1 MSRYAPAAVI
11 RIASCLAT
19 VLMAALVCPA
29 PVLAGAEPQVLV
41 AGTELRL
48 VDADGTVRAGDDL
61 VGGELTLR
69 DAYGE
74 HRLRI
79 EATRLDEHGPPP
91 AIRLYAVKV
100 LDPAS
105 GAWQELC
112 RPGPDGL
119 TLAMP
124 LPGYFTDDG
133 RYVADAQ
140 RFTITCTGGAI
151 GKCLRFGYRPWAPA
165 TNGIPAEALY
175 QTCVRMIRADY
186 CGNGHGW
193 TRNGMP
199 VDLFDAAGILREEAS
214 PGLSFEAAWGPD
226 GASCV
231 AHVRVPENGSLD
243 DVVRSCPRLAGKVG
257 PAACPPRVPA
267 AGDGVLIVNKS

>member
-1 MSRYAPAAVI
+1 MTKLAV
-11 RIASCLAT
+11 LG
-19 VLMAALVCPA
+19 LAALALGLVLARTA
-29 PVLAGAEPQVLV
+29 PVLAGDGQHVVVE
-41 AGTELRL
+41 GTELRL
-48 VDADGTVRAGDDL
+48 IDGDGQIRSGDGL
-61 VGGELTLR
+61 VGGELTLL
-69 DAYGE
+69 DAYGS

-79 EATRLDEHGPPP
+79 ERTQLDADSPSP
-91 AIRLYAVKV
+91 AIRLYAFS
-100 LDPAS
+100 LRDPTS

-119 TLAMP
+119 TLAFP

-133 RYVADAQ
+133 GYVADAQ

-151 GKCLRFGYRPWAPA
+151 GKCIRFGYRPWEPA
-165 TNGIPAEALY
+165 SDGISRAALY

-199 VDLFDAAGILREEAS
+199 VDLFDAAGILREEPS
-214 PGLSFEAAWGPD
+214 SGLSFEAAWGPA

-231 AHVRVPENGSLD
+231 AHVRVPENGSLA
-243 DVVRSCPRLAGKVG
+243 DVVRTCPRLAGKVG
-257 PAACPPRVPA
+257 PDACSSTIRPRV
-267 AGDGVLIVNKS
+267 DGALIVNKS